1 MWAPLLCNSV
11 ECHRSAQNWCECNL
25 TAGNLK
31 SFNLA
36 NPISFKR
43 SDHVYSERLT
53 AKVLYLSLEVI
64 SQRSCWHTKRHKAS
78 QDQYL
83 IIGLQ
88 HTAFLI
94 NFNFHVKGRI
104 NVFQRVHFFFLWL
117 QQSDWLSSI
126 GSQRWISSDHQGLCL
141 VLSSQRTPSAHQ
153 VNRQL
158 TGRWLLYRVLLTVHG
173 FIDLAFCCS
182 CSPLNVISPIFLS
195 VCLIF
200 LLSWVMRCETRAED
214 EYMSDWTALF
224 L

>member
-1 MWAPLLCNSV
+1 MLHL
-11 ECHRSAQNWCECNL
+11 
-25 TAGNLK
+25 GLK
-31 SFNLA
+31 
-36 NPISFKR
+36 
-43 SDHVYSERLT
+43 
-53 AKVLYLSLEVI
+53 VI

-78 QDQYL
+78 RDQYL

-94 NFNFHVKGRI
+94 NFKFHVKERI

-117 QQSDWLSSI
+117 QQSDWWSSI
-126 GSQRWISSDHQGLCL
+126 GAQRWIISDQQGLCL
-141 VLSSQRTPSAHQ
+141 VLSSQRSAHQ
-153 VNRQL
+153 VNCQL

-173 FIDLAFCCS
+173 FIDLTFCCL
-182 CSPLNVISPIFLS
+182 CSALHVISPIFLS
-195 VCLIF
+195 ARLIF